1 MASSIIA
8 KTGDMIRSG
17 REAEERRT
25 DYVCVLALVDTTAPA
40 SLVLPVKEALDPR
53 LPSADVRVVAVR
65 ENADLPGAPVPD
77 ACVALLGNDGAAL
90 AAQVGIL
97 AREGVPVAI
106 VAESA
111 LDVPEL
117 ALGRAA
123 LERVAILSATSAE
136 VLTDRLAEWIVQA
149 TDKSIA
155 MAANFPFCRKA
166 KVRELINDAAA
177 QTAAQTAK
185 LGPGAELPSMTA
197 SQVRLALTIAAING
211 QPLALGR
218 IPEVLTAVSAGFG
231 SRMMANKALGKLP
244 FVGWFFKVG
253 MGYLGTQATGRT
265 LQHRF
270 EKRERKLEEGA
281 GTEEPRPSRVR
292 RVVEAVRSR
301 RAAREG
307 VEVRAQGA
315 VNVRLLPEEAEG
327 GFLVYEQED
336 AE

>member
-8 KTGDMIRSG
+8 RTGDMIRSG

-40 SLVLPVKEALDPR
+40 SLVTPVKEALDPR
-53 LPSADVRVVAVR
+53 LPTADVRVVAVGG
-65 ENADLPGAPVPD
+65 NSDLPGVPLPD
-77 ACVALLGNDGAAL
+77 VCVAILGYDG
-90 AAQVGIL
+90 VGIAEEVGVL
-97 AREGVPVAI
+97 AREGIPVAV

-123 LERVAILSATSAE
+123 AERVSILSATSAE

-149 TDKSIA
+149 SDKSIA

-166 KVRELINDAAA
+166 KVRELINDSAA
-177 QTAAQTAK
+177 QTAAATAK

-253 MGYLGTQATGRT
+253 VGYLGTQATGHT

-270 EKRERKLEEGA
+270 EKRERKLEA
-281 GTEEPRPSRVR
+281 GEVQESRVKK
-292 RVVEAVRSR
+292 VMEAVRSR
-301 RAAREG
+301 RSEREG
-307 VEVRAQGA
+307 EKVRAKGA
-315 VNVRLLPEEAEG
+315 TTVRLLPAESEG
-327 GFLVYEQED
+327 GFLVYEQEE
-336 AE
+336 A